1 MKYLI
6 IDATNLLY
14 RTWHVT
20 RNADEKILIFSYLR
34 SIKSYVNRFGPDV
47 CYCVSDKRLIRGQK
61 NFRRQNE
68 DYKQNRDKSVWN
80 QVHAAEETLEQLGA
94 HLGIINM
101 FPGILEADDVIAYLC
116 RTLGGI
122 KTVVSTDNDMA
133 QLVSN
138 SVHVYSPIKKILITP
153 ENFQEHYPVSLQNY
167 ITYKSIIG
175 DVSDNIKG
183 LPGYGKVKAK
193 RLTES
198 FQEEFCKLPEDL
210 QQLQRSNMHMVD
222 LTQGLVFHPEEKQVY
237 DEQLNQKPVPN
248 FEEFMSM
255 CRELQLHDIVHNAD
269 AWHAVF
275 KLDLNSLPSIIGAGS
290 A

>member
-1 MKYLI
+1 MRYLI

-20 RNADEKILIFSYLR
+20 READKKVLIFSYLR
-34 SIKSYVNRFGPDV
+34 SIKSYVNRFEPDV

-80 QVHAAEETLEQLGA
+80 QVHEAEETLEQLGT

-193 RLTES
+193 KLTES
-198 FQEEFCKLPEDL
+198 FQEEFPKLSGDL
-210 QQLQRSNMHMVD
+210 QQLQKNNMNMVD
-222 LTQGLVFHPEEKQVY
+222 LAQGLVFHPEEKQIY
-237 DEQLNQKPVPN
+237 DEQLNQKPVSN
-248 FEEFMSM
+248 FKQFISM
-255 CRELQLHDIVHNAD
+255 CRELQLYGIVHDAD

-275 KLDLNSLPSIIGAGS
+275 KLDLNSLPSIIGV
-290 A
+290 